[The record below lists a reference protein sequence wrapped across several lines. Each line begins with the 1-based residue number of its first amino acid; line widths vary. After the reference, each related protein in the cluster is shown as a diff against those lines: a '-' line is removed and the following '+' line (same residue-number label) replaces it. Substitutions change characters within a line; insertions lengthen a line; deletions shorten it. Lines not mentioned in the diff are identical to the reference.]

1 MITNYSTLKTEI
13 ANWIHRTDLT
23 SNIPTFIQLAES
35 KISNSIK
42 GLPLETQVTQT
53 LTAGVNTLA
62 LPADYN
68 EMQSIVV
75 QSNPTSVLEFIPDN
89 VLLHYNSTNTSGVP
103 EFFTIIGNNIVL
115 SKTPDSNY
123 SIVITYVAKLT
134 SLSDV
139 NTTNWVL
146 TNFPYLYLYG
156 SLIEASIYCNDV
168 DQVQFYESKFNS
180 AIMDVI
186 EKYSN
191 QKFSGSPLYA
201 KSDYVV

>member
-1 MITNYSTLKTEI
+1 MITDYSTLKTEV

-23 SNIPTFIQLAES
+23 TNIPVFIQLAES
-35 KISNSIK
+35 KIANSIK
-42 GLPLETQVTQT
+42 GLPLETSLTQT
-53 LTAGVNTLA
+53 LTGGVKTLA

-68 EMQSIVV
+68 EMQSIEV
-75 QSNPTSVLEFIPDN
+75 QSNPTSVLEFVPDN
-89 VLLHYNSTNTSGVP
+89 VLLQYNSNNTSGVP
-103 EFFTIIGNNIVL
+103 EFFTIIGNNIVF
-115 SKTPDSNY
+115 SKIPDSNY
-123 SIVITYVAKLT
+123 SIVITYIAKLT
-134 SLSDV
+134 ALSDV

-156 SLIEASIYCNDV
+156 SLIEASIYCNDP
-168 DQVQFYESKFNS
+168 DQVQFYQTKFDS

-191 QKFSGSPLYA
+191 QKFSGSPLHA